1 MTRPVLRWLTP
12 AAIAFVVAATGVV
25 GMGLARAGVVPASP
39 WAYVFLACA
48 GVGAV
53 AGLLMAVARAH
64 RVADK
69 D

>member
-1 MTRPVLRWLTP
+1 MNRSAVRWLSP
-12 AAIAFVVAATGVV
+12 AVVALVLAVTGVV
-25 GMGLARAGVVPASP
+25 GMGLARAGVVPATP

-53 AGLLMAVARAH
+53 SGLLMAVARAK
-64 RVADK
+64 RIADK

>member
-1 MTRPVLRWLTP
+1 MKRSAVRWLTP
-12 AAIAFVVAATGVV
+12 AAVALVLAVTGVV
-25 GMGLARAGVVPASP
+25 GMGLARAGVVPATP
-39 WAYVFLACA
+39 WAYVFLACT

>member
-1 MTRPVLRWLTP
+1 MNRFAVRWLSP
-12 AAIAFVVAATGVV
+12 AVVALVLAVTGVV
-25 GMGLARAGVVPASP
+25 GMGLARAGVVPATP

-53 AGLLMAVARAH
+53 AGLLMAVARAK
-64 RVADK
+64 RIADK